1 MLSRFAPTT
10 DRVVGALVLVKAM
23 DVVARG
29 PGDLPGALWAGVLG
43 VFAAGGAGLLTSPA
57 RRTTSRACWTAVL
70 LGAAGIAADFPV
82 DLRRQHLFLLMGVAL
97 GALVAGG
104 TAERLTLWRVQLTA
118 LYAVAALAKVNESFL
133 GGDVLVR
140 AVVAAP
146 FWSALLP
153 LPPPGVLISA
163 GVALIA
169 VELVLAVTPWVPRLR
184 RPGTALAALLH
195 SAVLVLVS
203 TDPAVA
209 GRLVVFGGLA
219 VLLHAASA
227 GLVPPV
233 ACGRGDRGSV
243 SV

>member
-1 MLSRFAPTT
+1 MLRRVAPTA
-10 DRVVGALVLVKAM
+10 DRVVGALVLVKAL

-29 PGDLPGALWAGVLG
+29 AGQLPAPLWAAVLV
-43 VFAAGGAGLLTSPA
+43 VFVTGGAGLLAGPG

-97 GALVAGG
+97 GALVARG
-104 TAERLTLWRVQLTA
+104 TAERLVLWRVQLSA
-118 LYAVAALAKVNESFL
+118 LYAIAALAKVNESFL

-153 LPPPGVLISA
+153 FPPPPVLVVA

-169 VELVLAVTPWVPRLR
+169 VELLLAVTPWVPRLR
-184 RPGTALAALLH
+184 RLGTALAAVLH
-195 SAVLVLVS
+195 GAVLVLVS
-203 TDPAVA
+203 TDPLVA
-209 GRLVVFGGLA
+209 GRLLVFGGLA

-227 GLVPPV
+227 GLVP
-233 ACGRGDRGSV
+233 ATAWERREAGSV
-243 SV
+243 SA